1 MNVEKNSYTFI
12 FATIMVL
19 IVAALLATTAISLK
33 PHQEKN
39 VALEKKQNILS
50 SIGVDVERNMADK
63 EYSKYIVEEL
73 VLNNKGE
80 EIDGIAF
87 DIDLAKELKK
97 DSKDQL
103 LPLFI
108 AEKDNSRKYIIPLR
122 GRAFGDLYG
131 DLWH

>member
-50 SIGVDVERNMADK
+50 SIGVDVERNMADN

-73 VLNNKGE
+73 
-80 EIDGIAF
+80 
-87 DIDLAKELKK
+87 
-97 DSKDQL
+97 
-103 LPLFI
+103 
-108 AEKDNSRKYIIPLR
+108 
-122 GRAFGDLYG
+122 
-131 DLWH
+131 